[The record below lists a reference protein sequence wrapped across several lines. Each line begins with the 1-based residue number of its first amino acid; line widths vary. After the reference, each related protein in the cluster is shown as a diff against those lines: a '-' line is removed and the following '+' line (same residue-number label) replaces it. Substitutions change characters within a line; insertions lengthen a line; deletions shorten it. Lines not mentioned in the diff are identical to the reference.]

1 MVAKRILR
9 TPEAATYVGLSVS
22 TLEKMRISGSGPPF
36 VHLGGRAVGYD
47 LADLDAWLDRQRR
60 TSTSDPG
67 ASLGPR
73 RSHDETGTRG

>member
-1 MVAKRILR
+1 MAARRIFR
-9 TPEAATYVGLSVS
+9 TPEAAAYVGLSIS
-22 TLEKMRISGSGPPF
+22 TLEKKRLDGSGPPF

-47 LADLDAWLDRQRR
+47 LADLDAWIDRQRR

-67 ASLGPR
+67 SFIGPR